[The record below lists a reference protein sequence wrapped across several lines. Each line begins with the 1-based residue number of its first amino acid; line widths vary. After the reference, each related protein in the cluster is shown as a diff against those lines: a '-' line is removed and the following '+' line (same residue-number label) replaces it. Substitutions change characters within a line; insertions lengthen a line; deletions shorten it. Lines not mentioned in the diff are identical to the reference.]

1 MTESKIIMQ
10 AKGLYPYKTLIL
22 FYDPWASTINQK
34 VKKVSAQ
41 GIRHISNIMILYD
54 NYDISKQKTTQIP
67 LLPF

>member
-41 GIRHISNIMILYD
+41 GIRHIS
-54 NYDISKQKTTQIP
+54 DII
-67 LLPF
+67 